1 MNSEINRDHWT
12 EYFKEFS
19 KRNQFRSTKLEIL
32 GDLGIQ
38 REEQHLPLAGV
49 SVDES
54 GQDSPQ
60 IHIML
65 GNDGGGSARHLT
77 HSIPRVVRILQKRS
91 DDDREEAIEF
101 VDAVNVKTIL
111 QFEALPAL
119 SPIS

>member
-1 MNSEINRDHWT
+1 MNSEIHRDHWT

-38 REEQHLPLAGV
+38 REEQHLPLAGI

-54 GQDSPQ
+54 GQASPQ

-65 GNDGGGSARHLT
+65 GSDGAGSARHLT
-77 HSIPRVVRILQKRS
+77 HSIPHVVRVLYKRV
-91 DDDREEAIEF
+91 DDRDEAIEF
-101 VDAVNVKTIL
+101 VDAANVKTIL
-111 QFEALPAL
+111 QFEILPAL
-119 SPIS
+119 SPVS